1 MIRILALLIGA
12 ALLEVGGLALVRQG
26 LELRSWI
33 VAAGAVSLVAY
44 GVLVNQGSLDFGRL
58 MGCYIVVFFVVSQ
71 VIALLLFHHVPAA
84 RTLLGGALIVAGGIT
99 ILG

>member
-1 MIRILALLIGA
+1 MIRILALLISA

-33 VAAGAVSLVAY
+33 VAAGAASLVAY

-58 MGCYIVVFFVVSQ
+58 MGCYIVVFFVISQ
-71 VIALLLFHHVPAA
+71 AIGLLLFHQVPAT